1 MDQERK
7 VAVVTG
13 GASALG
19 REIALRLAA
28 DGYAVCVLDSDAGK
42 GNETVKAV
50 DAVTK
55 GIFVEY
61 DAARHQDAPEAMET
75 AYKALGRI
83 DVLVNAAEVLGKCP
97 AEEVTSEAF
106 DHVMNVNVK
115 STLFTAIAAAAFM
128 KKNESGGC
136 IVNISSIQGRIAIGE
151 HVLYSASK
159 GAVIAMTREL
169 AVDLS
174 PYNIKCNSLAT
185 WAVDTP
191 ETLEELDDPEMR
203 EQVLSSMLLDRLIK
217 PEDVSEVVS
226 FLVSENSYCINGF
239 DLALDAGMTTFRIR
253 PEFSYFEAEGKN
265 YYN

>member
-1 MDQERK
+1 MNQERK

-13 GASALG
+13 GATTLG
-19 REIALRLAA
+19 REIALRLSA
-28 DGYAVCVLDSDAGK
+28 DGFAVCILDSDAEK
-42 GNETVKAV
+42 GNDAVKAV
-50 DAVTK
+50 DEVTK
-55 GIFVEY
+55 GVFVQY
-61 DAARHQDAPEAMET
+61 DPARHQDAAGAMEM
-75 AYKALGRI
+75 AYKAFGRI
-83 DVLVNAAEVLGKCP
+83 DALVNAAEVPGKCP

-115 STLFTAIAAAAFM
+115 GALFAAIAAAAYM
-128 KKNESGGC
+128 KKNENGGC

-174 PYNIKCNSLAT
+174 PYNIKCNSLAI

-191 ETLEELDDPEMR
+191 EAAELDDPEMR
-203 EQVLSSMLLDRLIK
+203 QQVLDTMLLDRLIK
-217 PEDVSEVVS
+217 PGDVSEVVS
-226 FLVSENSYCINGF
+226 FLVSQDSYCINGF

-253 PEFSYFEAEGKN
+253 PEFSYFDEKGKN

>member
-13 GASALG
+13 GASTLG

-28 DGYAVCVLDSDAGK
+28 DGYAVCVLDSDDGRGK
-42 GNETVKAV
+42 QAAKAV

-55 GIFVEY
+55 GIYVPY
-61 DAARHQDAPEAMET
+61 DAADHKDAAVAMEA

-83 DVLVNAAEVLGKCP
+83 DALVNAAEVPGKCP

-106 DHVMNVNVK
+106 DRVMNVNVK
-115 STLFTAIAAAAFM
+115 GALFAAIAAASFM
-128 KKNESGGC
+128 KKNESGGY
-136 IVNISSIQGRIAIGE
+136 IVNISSIQGRIAIGD

-159 GAVIAMTREL
+159 AAAAAMTREL

-174 PYNIKCNSLAT
+174 AYNIKCTSLAT

-191 ETLEELDDPEMR
+191 EMAEELEEMR
-203 EQVLSSMLLDRLIK
+203 DQVLDSMLLDRLIS
-217 PEDVSEVVS
+217 PEDVSELVS
-226 FLVSENSYCINGF
+226 FLVSDDSYCINGF
-239 DLALDAGMTTFRIR
+239 DLPLDAGMTTFRIR
-253 PEFSYFEAEGKN
+253 PEFSYFDEAGKN